1 MNPLKILSSLAKALQ
16 GGGDPRHVAAGF
28 ALGAVWGLVP
38 KGNLFSVIFL
48 LLFFFLQADKGV
60 ALVTAL
66 LFTSAGY
73 LLDGLAHGVGLA
85 LLTAGGLKPLWAW
98 LYNLPI
104 VPLTKFNNTVVL
116 GNLAIGLLLYLPL
129 YQAGKRGAVHYRIHY
144 APAVAR
150 WPLVKALTSLRI
162 VQFYRSLTSD

>member
-1 MNPLKILSSLAKALQ
+1 MNPLKILSSLLKALQ
-16 GGGDPRHVAAGF
+16 AGADPRHVAAGF
-28 ALGAVWGLVP
+28 ALGAIWGLIP
-38 KGNLFSVIFL
+38 KGNFFSVIFL
-48 LLFFFLQADKGV
+48 MLFFFLQADKGV

-73 LLDGLAHGVGLA
+73 LLDGPAHGLGLA
-85 LLTAGGLKPLWAW
+85 LLTASGLKPFWTW

-104 VPLTKFNNTVVL
+104 IPLTKFNNTVVL
-116 GNLAIGLLLYLPL
+116 GNLIIGMLLCLPL
-129 YQAGKRGAVHYRIHY
+129 YQAGKKGALHYQTHY
-144 APAVAR
+144 APVVAR